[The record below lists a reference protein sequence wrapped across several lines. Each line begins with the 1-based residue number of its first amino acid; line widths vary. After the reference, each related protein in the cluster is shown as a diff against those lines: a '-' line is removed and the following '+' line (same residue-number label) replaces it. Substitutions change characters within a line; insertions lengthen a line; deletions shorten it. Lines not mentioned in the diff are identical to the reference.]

1 MSKILGFSVT
11 NVARGINLSKN
22 SHSIDAMYIPNI
34 HAFTPKSVIATCDI
48 VDETVFGGDRLK
60 WLRLITNKMDRSGD
74 TIHYDFLQDEYIKLG
89 THEFEKIRI
98 RISDVT
104 GELLKLIIMK

>member
-1 MSKILGFSVT
+1 
-11 NVARGINLSKN
+11 
-22 SHSIDAMYIPNI
+22 
-34 HAFTPKSVIATCDI
+34 
-48 VDETVFGGDRLK
+48 
-60 WLRLITNKMDRSGD
+60 MDRSGD